1 MQTGIVEIVG
11 KEALQLQIDETMHET
26 KPHGTEAFPFQCY
39 HIYIEWSYPVRPGD
53 AVVCNSG
60 MAHGMKSD
68 TRNGFRCIRIE
79 AQQVQF
85 PHMQENCLVPLSYYP
100 VIHRT
105 GQEERLE
112 ALFFRIL
119 AAYQRHTD
127 TNALWELLALLCQTI
142 QGQFPAE
149 PLNIGWQAVWYMD
162 RHYMECELKPDAVAA
177 LLGVNQYSMARNV
190 KQMTG
195 YTPLQYLNRRRVGA
209 AQSLLLQTED
219 SVQEIAAAAGFD
231 STKRFS
237 NIFLRQIGVL
247 PQAYR
252 SILGE
257 RRMSGS

>member
-1 MQTGIVEIVG
+1 
-11 KEALQLQIDETMHET
+11 
-26 KPHGTEAFPFQCY
+26 
-39 HIYIEWSYPVRPGD
+39 
-53 AVVCNSG
+53 
-60 MAHGMKSD
+60 
-68 TRNGFRCIRIE
+68 
-79 AQQVQF
+79 
-85 PHMQENCLVPLSYYP
+85 MQENCLVPLSYYP

-119 AAYQRHTD
+119 AAYQWHTD
-127 TNALWELLALLCQTI
+127 INALRELLALLCQTI

-162 RHYMECELKPDAVAA
+162 RHYMESELKPDAVAD

>member
-1 MQTGIVEIVG
+1 M
-11 KEALQLQIDETMHET
+11 KRSR
-26 KPHGTEAFPFQCY
+26 TEQKHSRFSATTY
-39 HIYIEWSYPVRPGD
+39 NIEWSYPVRPGD

-127 TNALWELLALLCQTI
+127 INALRELLALLCQTI

-162 RHYMECELKPDAVAA
+162 RHYMECELKPDAVADS
-177 LLGVNQYSMARNV
+177 LGVNQYSMARTV

-195 YTPLQYLNRRRVGA
+195 YTLC
-209 AQSLLLQTED
+209 
-219 SVQEIAAAAGFD
+219 
-231 STKRFS
+231 
-237 NIFLRQIGVL
+237 
-247 PQAYR
+247 
-252 SILGE
+252 SI
-257 RRMSGS
+257 